1 MSSFIKYLQGTYS
14 VPCFVLGSDKVVKK
28 TTLME
33 TMETI
38 ILNNINTTKFEY
50 QNLFVHLFM
59 CYEQY

>member
-1 MSSFIKYLQGTYS
+1 M
-14 VPCFVLGSDKVVKK
+14 PCFVLGSDKVVKK